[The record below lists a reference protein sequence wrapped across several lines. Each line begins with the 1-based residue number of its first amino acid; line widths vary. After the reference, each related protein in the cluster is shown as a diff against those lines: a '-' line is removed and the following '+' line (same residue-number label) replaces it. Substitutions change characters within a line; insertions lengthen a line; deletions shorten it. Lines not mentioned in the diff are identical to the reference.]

1 MFLYCVADSK
11 RGKDLKVHTPESDEM
26 RLRGGNP
33 FTLKVSDWA
42 SKLDLGRQI
51 NRRKAGAFI

>member
-1 MFLYCVADSK
+1 MFLYCVTDSE
-11 RGKDLKVHTPESDEM
+11 RGKDLKVHGPESDEM

-42 SKLDLGRQI
+42 
-51 NRRKAGAFI
+51 

>member
-1 MFLYCVADSK
+1 MFLYCVTDSE
-11 RGKDLKVHTPESDEM
+11 RGKDLKVHGPESDEM

-42 SKLDLGRQI
+42 RKLDLGRQI
-51 NRRKAGAFI
+51 NRRKAGTFI